1 VARKLQGSRWEEVV
15 MERSFTRFGIQLT
28 LGVLV
33 VVVARAASAQTAVE
47 GQMPVQTVPEAT
59 AAAAPAPVGPWLARP
74 RLALSYRR
82 FAISNLDRS
91 PVPLE
96 GLELDL
102 YPISTAWLRAG
113 LEVEAGRGQAAASGS
128 DVDLRYGL
136 GGVTLGLQYPGRL
149 TPFVEGRLTGGV
161 LAGTFDGALPV
172 PGASVSAGGTS
183 AATWIYGR
191 GVDVGVEL
199 YTIGRLYLTGTVG
212 WLRTTWRGVDTAALA
227 ADPSGGYRFKDL
239 TGDSFTFKLG
249 VGF

>member
-1 VARKLQGSRWEEVV
+1 
-15 MERSFTRFGIQLT
+15 
-28 LGVLV
+28 VLV
-33 VVVARAASAQTAVE
+33 VVGARAADAQTAVE

-59 AAAAPAPVGPWLARP
+59 AAASPAPAGPWAARP

-82 FAISNLDRS
+82 FAISNLDHS
-91 PVPLE
+91 AVPLE

-102 YPISTAWLRAG
+102 YPISTGWLRAG
-113 LEVEAGRGQAAASGS
+113 FEVEAGRGQAAASGS
-128 DVDLRYGL
+128 DVDLRYGM

-161 LAGTFDGALPV
+161 LAGTLDGALPMS
-172 PGASVSAGGTS
+172 GGSVSAGGTS

-199 YTIGRLYLTGTVG
+199 YTIGRLYLTGAVG

-227 ADPSGGYRFKDL
+227 ADPTGGYQLKDL
-239 TGDSFTFKLG
+239 TDDSFTFKLG